1 MLWLS
6 TRNNQPVGEAACR
19 LGKNIFTD
27 YTSDLEF
34 NIKSRYRTAKKTN
47 TKRPTSSS
55 QQMGWWPEQGSL
67 CFLHLRYSQP
77 SHIFLGL
84 VSRLPC
90 ILCHCGLEPFEA
102 VSRAGLLTLT
112 LFLPCAVTLVTEVT
126 KTAHYCREAVWAV
139 CASACC
145 LLVTSENASSM

>member
-1 MLWLS
+1 MLWHS
-6 TRNNQPVGEAACR
+6 TRNNQPGEKQPAGW
-19 LGKNIFTD
+19 GK
-27 YTSDLEF
+27 TSSLTTLQTWNSISKVDTELQK
-34 NIKSRYRTAKKTN
+34 IN

-67 CFLHLRYSQP
+67 CFLQLQCSQP

-90 ILCHCGLEPFEA
+90 ILCHCGLEPFET
-102 VSRAGLLTLT
+102 VSQAGLLTLT
-112 LFLPCAVTLVTEVT
+112 LFLPRAVTLVTEVT

-139 CASACC
+139 CTSAWC
-145 LLVTSENASSM
+145 LLVASENASSM